1 MNLTAEQIYM
11 VIKEK
16 TDLSD
21 QQIEEEREKIK
32 QKYQGLLSEV
42 GANIMLAKKLN
53 ITLETK
59 TKTTKQVTI
68 KEITTSLDSVSLY
81 ARIKSLPLV
90 KKYKAKD
97 GSDGKIQ
104 AVYVFDDT
112 GLIKLNLWNE
122 QADVIKEKD
131 LKKNDLI
138 YIKDAFVNEYNNKT
152 ELSLRQGGEI
162 IKEPQNPPSIKKL
175 KDNFIILS
183 DINKATEEPITTLG
197 RIISLFPKKTFD
209 TKDNQQRSVL
219 NFNLSDGLKTIKVVA
234 WSPYAEEFESN
245 YEIGDVVFIYDA
257 IVKDGLYDLEIH
269 LNWTSSIVKNPKT
282 DLKIPELSALKEND
296 YQQEEIQNIK
306 ENNSYKI
313 KGVVVAVN
321 RNALA
326 FYKCPECNSKVHSLG
341 EDFICE
347 TCNKAV
353 EPKTNVFG
361 SIEIDDSTGILKV
374 TMFGNVVE
382 KFYNINKDDY
392 KKGISDEDKDELF
405 SYLEDQLLG
414 KKVVVCGRAK
424 RNDFSGNVEMM
435 ADTVSL
441 E

>member
-1 MNLTAEQIYM
+1 MNLTAEEIY
-11 VIKEK
+11 VIIKEK
-16 TDLSD
+16 SGLSD

-42 GANIMLAKKLN
+42 GANIMVAKKLN
-53 ITLETK
+53 VPLETK
-59 TKTTKQVTI
+59 TTTTKQVTI
-68 KEITTSLDSVSLY
+68 KEINSSLDSVSLY
-81 ARIKSLPLV
+81 ARIKFCPLV

-104 AVYVFDDT
+104 AVYVFDNT
-112 GLIKLNLWNE
+112 GTIKLNLWNE
-122 QADVIKEKD
+122 QADIVKNND
-131 LKKNDLI
+131 FKKNDLI

-162 IKEPQNPPSIKKL
+162 IKEPQNPPTISKL
-175 KDNFIILS
+175 KDNFILLS
-183 DINKATEEPITTLG
+183 NIDKASEEPKSTLG
-197 RIISLFPKKTFD
+197 RIINIFPKKTFES
-209 TKDNQQRSVL
+209 KDNKQRSVL

-245 YEIGDVVFIYDA
+245 YEVGDVVFIYDA
-257 IVKDGLYDLEIH
+257 LIKDGLYDLELH
-269 LNWTSSIVKNPKT
+269 LNWTSTIIKNPKT
-282 DLKIPELSALKEND
+282 DVKIPELSQIKEND
-296 YQQEEIQNIK
+296 YQDIEIQNIK

-321 RNALA
+321 RNALV
-326 FYKCPECNSKVHSLG
+326 FYKCPECNTKVHALG

-347 TCNKAV
+347 NCNKAV

-361 SIEIDDSTGILKV
+361 SIEIDDSTGILKI
-374 TMFGNVVE
+374 TMFGNTAE

-414 KKVVVCGRAK
+414 KKVVACGRAK